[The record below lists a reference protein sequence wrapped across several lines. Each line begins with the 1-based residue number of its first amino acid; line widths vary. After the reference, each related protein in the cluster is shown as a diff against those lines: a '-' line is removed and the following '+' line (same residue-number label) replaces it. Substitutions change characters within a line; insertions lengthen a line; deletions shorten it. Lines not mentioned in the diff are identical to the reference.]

1 MRDKEDKEE
10 SKPVFTPGMFFQ
22 DVAFEQIGEG
32 SFIEYNR
39 LTGQTGTRSFIIHD
53 GLEYRPIR
61 KLPWPSACLPVVAE
75 TEDTLNKEQLVAKL
89 KARSFNGEYGDSE
102 RLFNEVKEFW
112 MRHVDVSNPLLYD
125 VFSAFTLMTW
135 RIEDFK
141 VVPYL
146 FYLGPMASG
155 KSRALEIL
163 HFLCY
168 RAIMASSVSAAVIFR
183 VLEAWHP
190 TLLLDE
196 AEVYNREGMIEVLAL
211 LNAGYRKGQVALR
224 MEKMEDGNPTIGFFD
239 TFGPKALAGTQEL
252 ADTLQSRSILT
263 HMTKNTKHVELFV
276 DEAAAQDLRNKLL
289 MYRFR
294 NRGVSSEFDVC
305 TLNGAFS
312 NSRVIE
318 LFVSLLQVAPTEE
331 IRNRLIECMKGITQT
346 RFDEEQVSIE
356 AQVFEAIL
364 NSEDKIDSG
373 KLSIRTVTE
382 RFNLG
387 LPEKEQGTARFIG
400 RRVSALGFEKCKL
413 SGGLRGFYWNAD
425 LVERL
430 KARYYPSKSTP
441 QTPQTQL
448 TPLITVTDEQK
459 QGVPSGI
466 SGVRPSMLDV
476 PGESQ
481 NDVESGVCGVNGV
494 CGISLEALA
503 KSTLSL
509 QRLNGLFEDKCVVCC
524 FQGALDWQVNK
535 LDGTYGLLCDQCGLE
550 LEKRLNKNEQ

>member
-1 MRDKEDKEE
+1 VYDRR
-10 SKPVFTPGMFFQ
+10 S
-22 DVAFEQIGEG
+22 GEIKTN
-32 SFIEYNR
+32 SL
-39 LTGQTGTRSFIIHD
+39 LTLDGTAYVPLR
-53 GLEYRPIR
+53 R
-61 KLPWPSACLPVVAE
+61 LPWPSASLPEVPE
-75 TEDTLNKEQLVAKL
+75 QEDPLTKEQLIQKL
-89 KARSFNGEYGDSE
+89 AAGKFQGEYGDNE
-102 RLFNEVKEFW
+102 RLFAEVKEFL
-112 MRHVDVSNPLLYD
+112 MRHLDVSNPLYFD
-125 VFSAFTLMTW
+125 VYSAFVLLTW
-135 RIEDFK
+135 RVEDWR

-146 FYLGPMASG
+146 FFLGPMASG
-155 KSRALEIL
+155 KSRALECL
-163 HFLCY
+163 HMLCF
-168 RAIMASSVSAAVIFR
+168 RSIMASSVSAAVIFR

-196 AEVYNREGMIEVLAL
+196 AEVYNREGMIECLAL

-224 MEKMEDGNPTIGFFD
+224 MEKVEDGNPTIGFFD
-239 TFGPKALAGTQEL
+239 TFGPKALAGTTEL

-276 DEAAAQDLRNKLL
+276 DEEAAQDLRNKLL

-294 NRGVSSEFDVC
+294 NMGIPSEFDVC
-305 TLNGAFS
+305 TLNGTFS

-364 NSEDKIDSG
+364 NSEDQIESG

-387 LPEKEQGTARFIG
+387 LPEKEQGTVRFIG
-400 RRVSALGFEKCKL
+400 RKVSALGFEKCKL
-413 SGGLRGFYWNAD
+413 SGGLRGFYWNVD

-448 TPLITVTDEQK
+448 TPLIMVTEGQK
-459 QGVPSGI
+459 QENQDGVSGDKRSMPDVKVENQNTMK
-466 SGVRPSMLDV
+466 SGVS
-476 PGESQ
+476 GEIG
-481 NDVESGVCGVNGV
+481 VSGG
-494 CGISLEALA
+494 SLE
-503 KSTLSL
+503 
-509 QRLNGLFEDKCVVCC
+509 
-524 FQGALDWQVNK
+524 
-535 LDGTYGLLCDQCGLE
+535 GTS
-550 LEKRLNKNEQ
+550 KRQDNE